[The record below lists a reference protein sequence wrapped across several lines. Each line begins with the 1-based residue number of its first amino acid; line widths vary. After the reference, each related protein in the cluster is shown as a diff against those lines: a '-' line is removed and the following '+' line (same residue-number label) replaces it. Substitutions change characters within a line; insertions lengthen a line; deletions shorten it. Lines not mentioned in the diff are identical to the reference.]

1 VGLKLSP
8 NILGWSALLL
18 WLSCIYLHFQYNAT
32 RPIMPDPA
40 KGRIYSTNVY
50 GHVAYLT
57 EREVEHVEF
66 LKIGAFSFFI
76 IAALVGYFQRDPRRL
91 RDIRSTAIRALYG
104 ISSPTSWWTF
114 AVTARRK
121 LASVSIRSVVT
132 VLFGQKTICLH
143 TKSTIS
149 ECRARLDRSVGFNT
163 LGPVLGNTSG
173 DKFHLYV
180 VRKDFRN
187 SFAPHCYG
195 KLKAAASGTIIKG
208 KFGMN
213 FLVRIFLSMWFV
225 GLAAI
230 GGSMAIVSQR
240 ALIDGQAAENVYVG
254 LFFPCALFLCGLLM
268 VYWGKRIGMDDEA
281 QIVTFLQRTLDA
293 RF

>member
-1 VGLKLSP
+1 
-8 NILGWSALLL
+8 
-18 WLSCIYLHFQYNAT
+18 
-32 RPIMPDPA
+32 MPDPA

-57 EREVEHVEF
+57 EREVEYVEL
-66 LKIGAFSFFI
+66 LKIGAFSLFI
-76 IAALVGYFQRDPRRL
+76 IAALIGYFQRDPRRL
-91 RDIRSTAIRALYG
+91 GEIRSTAMRTLYG

-114 AVTARRK
+114 AVAARRK
-121 LASVSIRSVVT
+121 FASISIRSVVT
-132 VLFGQKTICLH
+132 VLFGRKIICLQ
-143 TKSTIS
+143 TRNTIS
-149 ECRARLDRSVGFNT
+149 ECRARLDRSVGLNM

-173 DKFHLYV
+173 DKFHVYV

-187 SFAPHCYG
+187 SFAPHFYG

-213 FLVRIFLSMWFV
+213 FFIRIFVSMWFV
-225 GLAAI
+225 GVVSI
-230 GGSMAIVSQR
+230 GGSKAIVSLR
-240 ALIDGQAAENVYVG
+240 ALINGQPAENVYVG

-268 VYWGKRIGMDDEA
+268 VYWGKRLGTDDEA

-293 RF
+293 RS

>member
-1 VGLKLSP
+1 
-8 NILGWSALLL
+8 
-18 WLSCIYLHFQYNAT
+18 
-32 RPIMPDPA
+32 MPDPA

-57 EREVEHVEF
+57 EREVEYVEL
-66 LKIGAFSFFI
+66 LKIGAFSLI
-76 IAALVGYFQRDPRRL
+76 MIAALLGYFQGDPRRL
-91 RDIRSTAIRALYG
+91 GEIRSTAMRTLYG
-104 ISSPTSWWTF
+104 ISSPTSWWTL

-121 LASVSIRSVVT
+121 VVSINIRSVVT
-132 VLFGQKTICLH
+132 DLFGRRTICLH

-187 SFAPHCYG
+187 SFAPHFYG
-195 KLKAAASGTIIKG
+195 KLKAAASGTAIKG

-213 FLVRIFLSMWFV
+213 FFIRTFLTMWFV
-225 GLAAI
+225 GVVAI
-230 GGSMAIVSQR
+230 GGSMAIVSLR
-240 ALIDGQAAENVYVG
+240 ALVDGQPTENVYVG

-268 VYWGKRIGMDDEA
+268 VYWGKRLGNDDEV

-293 RF
+293 RL